1 MHSLTH
7 THTPSHLLPPT
18 TSPTHTLYIRENAL
32 SALSSL
38 LDSSYPN
45 VRDGDDVDTPQM
57 AVGPILEAISDWII
71 EPCVRVRQYSEKYRS
86 KGSGKGS
93 GKGRS
98 KNEMD
103 EDERDKLREME
114 QLNMTEEEL
123 DKERRKN
130 RKKGIEKRSETQKR
144 SEKERE
150 KERLK
155 EIKNQQKLI
164 STRNLKVQEPRGLA
178 HLLMGAA
185 YTAGINLL
193 TGNFSALSVRSDTE
207 VNMCIE

>member
-1 MHSLTH
+1 
-7 THTPSHLLPPT
+7 
-18 TSPTHTLYIRENAL
+18 
-32 SALSSL
+32 
-38 LDSSYPN
+38 
-45 VRDGDDVDTPQM
+45 
-57 AVGPILEAISDWII
+57 
-71 EPCVRVRQYSEKYRS
+71 
-86 KGSGKGS
+86 
-93 GKGRS
+93 
-98 KNEMD
+98 MD
-103 EDERDKLREME
+103 EEERDKLREME

-130 RKKGIEKRSETQKR
+130 RKKGIEKKSETQKR
-144 SEKERE
+144 SEKEREKESEKQRE

-207 VNMCIE
+207 VNMRITYFFYHHPSFTVSLSMSSSSHVLDISYI